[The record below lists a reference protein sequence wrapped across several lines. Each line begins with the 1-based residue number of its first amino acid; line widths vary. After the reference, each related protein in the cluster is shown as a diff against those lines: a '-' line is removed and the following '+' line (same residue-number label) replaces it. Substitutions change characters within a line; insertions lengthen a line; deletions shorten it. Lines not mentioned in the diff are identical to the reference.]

1 MSNPSRAFD
10 PSRFVATSAG
20 RVPGV
25 QVYIPKT
32 AFRIHPDRSRSIIN
46 VYLSRTSDKW
56 WLIDA
61 ELVEEGHSQIPGLW
75 RADLYEGV
83 TTEGQPFLLPP
94 VTQPLQAN
102 KNTYHETLTDAVKLA
117 RKKWITVELNKAH
130 QCFDVSCEKAMKA
143 EPDGW
148 SDCDFSDVLE
158 EAFRGRII
166 CTDKD
171 VMAKLKRPSR
181 REINENDEE

>member
-1 MSNPSRAFD
+1 MSNLTRPFD

-20 RVPGV
+20 RTPGV

-32 AFRIHPDRSRSIIN
+32 AFRIHPDRSRSINN
-46 VYLSRTSDKW
+46 VYLSRAADKW

-75 RADLYEGV
+75 RADLYEGI
-83 TTEGQPFLLPP
+83 TPEGQSFLLP

-102 KNTYHETLTDAVKLA
+102 KNTYHETLTEAVKLA
-117 RKKWITVELNKAH
+117 RKKWITVESDKVH
-130 QCFDVSCEKAMKA
+130 QCFDVSYEKTMKA

-171 VMAKLKRPSR
+171 VRAKLKRPSR
-181 REINENDEE
+181 REINEDDDE

>member
-1 MSNPSRAFD
+1 MSNPPRAFD

-83 TTEGQPFLLPP
+83 TTEGQPFLLP

-117 RKKWITVELNKAH
+117 RKKWITVESDKAH

>member
-1 MSNPSRAFD
+1 MSSLTRPFD
-10 PSRFVATSAG
+10 PSRFVATSTSWT
-20 RVPGV
+20 PGV

-56 WLIDA
+56 WLVDA

-75 RADLYEGV
+75 RADLYEGI
-83 TTEGQPFLLPP
+83 TPEGQPFLLP

-102 KNTYHETLTDAVKLA
+102 RNTYHETLTDAVKLA
-117 RKKWITVELNKAH
+117 RKKWITVESDKVH
-130 QCFDVSCEKAMKA
+130 QCFDVSCEKTMKA

-148 SDCDFSDVLE
+148 SECDFSDVLE
-158 EAFRGRII
+158 DAFRGRII

-171 VMAKLKRPSR
+171 VRAKLKRPSR
-181 REINENDEE
+181 REINEDDEE